1 MKRLSFYNTQN
12 LKTDDEV
19 FNYFINTLTP
29 VIHKLDFYVNWDK
42 VFLGVEKYK
51 IELGIL
57 NTLCGSNQIENEFRN
72 ILRKYPE
79 VVQVFSLLIG
89 VRGEKIQ
96 VLKDIN
102 EDKFSF
108 LNYEFKKKKSL
119 NEEEIENYV
128 LFFKESGLFD
138 FINNRGIQSLRD
150 YSFGVEVGLDTNG
163 RKNRGGTNMENLVS
177 TLIKPIVEKLGYDFI
192 EQGTQKEVK
201 ERWNLHLPLDK
212 SNRIVDF
219 VVNKNGRLIWIETNF
234 YSGGGS
240 KLKSTSGEYKDLFNF
255 CKSNDI
261 EFVWITDGGGWVST
275 KKPLR
280 ETFNLTDYIINLR
293 MIKEGL
299 LEELFTSI

>member
-1 MKRLSFYNTQN
+1 
-12 LKTDDEV
+12 
-19 FNYFINTLTP
+19 
-29 VIHKLDFYVNWDK
+29 
-42 VFLGVEKYK
+42 VFLGVEKYR

-57 NTLCGSNQIENEFRN
+57 NTLCGSKDIRNDFRM
-72 ILRKYPE
+72 ILKKYPE

-108 LNYEFKKKKSL
+108 LDYEFRKKVSL
-119 NEEEIENYV
+119 SDTEIENYV
-128 LFFKESGLFD
+128 LFFDESGLFE

-177 TLIKPIVEKLGYDFI
+177 TLITPIVKKLGLQII

-201 ERWNLHLPLDK
+201 DKWNLHLPLDK

-219 VVNKNGRLIWIETNF
+219 IVNKNGKLIWIETNF

-261 EFVWITDGGGWVST
+261 SFIWITDGGGWIST

-280 ETFNLTDYIINLR
+280 ETFNLTDFIINLH
-293 MIKEGL
+293 MIKNGG
-299 LEELFTSI
+299 LEEILTTI

>member
-1 MKRLSFYNTQN
+1 MKRLSYYDSKN

-19 FNYFINTLTP
+19 FDFFINTLTP

-42 VFLGVEKYK
+42 VFLGVEKFK

-57 NTLCGSNQIENEFRN
+57 NTLCGSSQIETEFRT
-72 ILRKYPE
+72 ILRRYPE

-89 VRGEKIQ
+89 VRDEKIQ

-119 NEEEIENYV
+119 NEDEIENYV
-128 LFFKESGLFD
+128 IFFKESGLFD

-177 TLIKPIVEKLGYDFI
+177 KLLKPIVKKLGYDFI

-219 VVNKNGRLIWIETNF
+219 IINKNGKLIWIETNF

-240 KLKSTSGEYKDLFNF
+240 KLKSTSGEYKDLYNF
-255 CKSNDI
+255 CKSNNI
-261 EFVWITDGGGWVST
+261 EFIWITDGGGWVST

-280 ETFNLTDYIINLR
+280 ETFNLTHYIINLK
-293 MIKEGL
+293 MIKEGVI
-299 LEELFTSI
+299 EELFSII

>member
-1 MKRLSFYNTQN
+1 MKRLDLYDREKLYS
-12 LKTDDEV
+12 DDEV
-19 FNYFINTLTP
+19 FDYFMETLTP
-29 VIHKLDFYVNWDK
+29 VIHKLDFYVNWEK
-42 VFLGVEKYK
+42 VFVGVEKYK

-57 NTLCGSNQIENEFRN
+57 NTLCGSTDIKNDFKD

-89 VRGEKIQ
+89 VRGDKIQ

-102 EDKFSF
+102 ESKFSF
-108 LNYEFKKKKSL
+108 LNYEFKKKISL
-119 NEEEIENYV
+119 SENEIENYV
-128 LFFKESGLFD
+128 LFFDESGLFD

-177 TLIKPIVEKLGYDFI
+177 SLISPIVKKLGLEFI
-192 EQGTQKEVK
+192 EQGTQKDVK

-219 VVNKNGRLIWIETNF
+219 VINKNGKLIWIETNF

-240 KLKSTSGEYKDLFNF
+240 KLKSTSGEYKDLYNF
-255 CKSNDI
+255 CKNQNI
-261 EFVWITDGGGWVST
+261 EFIWITDGGGWVST

-280 ETFNLTDYIINLR
+280 ETFNLTDYIINLN
-293 MIKEGL
+293 MIKLGV
-299 LEELFTSI
+299 LEEIILSI